1 MDIAGKAM
9 EWFNRGLN
17 TRIPNEAKASLGEL
31 VSDDWLQR
39 GKFGKGGSKGGWD
52 LTRGFRPGVPASEGG
67 FMSGPTPLG
76 REIIK
81 RPLRALANLSP
92 VGQIAGGLPAMIAGD
107 LISPDPMADG
117 TMDAAIARGDIQLN
131 PLVQPE
137 RYWQADVKGDVPKRD
152 YDKLQE
158 KYQKEYDDYMNPK
171 GTDPL
176 APPIKLARANT
187 ANPPST
193 FIRDPGGSGK
203 LIKFNFPLDLRSV
216 EQKMQGHPFNQ
227 MRMF

>member
-92 VGQIAGGLPAMIAGD
+92 VGRLAGGLPGLIVGD
-107 LISPDPMADG
+107 LISPQPLAAG
-117 TMDAAIARGDIQLN
+117 TLDEAIARGD
-131 PLVQPE
+131 
-137 RYWQADVKGDVPKRD
+137 VPNED

-187 ANPPST
+187 ANPHST

>member
-92 VGQIAGGLPAMIAGD
+92 VGRLAGGLPGLIVGD
-107 LISPDPMADG
+107 LISPQPLAAG
-117 TMDAAIARGDIQLN
+117 TLDEAIARGD
-131 PLVQPE
+131 
-137 RYWQADVKGDVPKRD
+137 VPKED

-187 ANPPST
+187 ANPHST

>member
-92 VGQIAGGLPAMIAGD
+92 VGRLAGGLPGLIVGD
-107 LISPDPMADG
+107 LISPQPLAAG
-117 TMDAAIARGDIQLN
+117 TLDEAIARGD
-131 PLVQPE
+131 
-137 RYWQADVKGDVPKRD
+137 VPKED

-158 KYQKEYDDYMNPK
+158 KYQKEYDDYTNPK

-187 ANPPST
+187 ANPHST

>member
-52 LTRGFRPGVPASEGG
+52 LTRGFRPGVPAGEGG

-92 VGQIAGGLPAMIAGD
+92 VGRLAGGLPGLIVGD
-107 LISPDPMADG
+107 LISPQPLAAG
-117 TMDAAIARGDIQLN
+117 TLDEAIARGD
-131 PLVQPE
+131 
-137 RYWQADVKGDVPKRD
+137 VPKED

-187 ANPPST
+187 ANPHST

>member
-52 LTRGFRPGVPASEGG
+52 LTRGFRQGVSAGEGG

-92 VGQIAGGLPAMIAGD
+92 VGRLAGGLPGLIVGD
-107 LISPDPMADG
+107 LISPQPLAAG
-117 TMDAAIARGDIQLN
+117 TLDEAIAR
-131 PLVQPE
+131 
-137 RYWQADVKGDVPKRD
+137 GDVPKRD

-187 ANPPST
+187 ANPHST

-203 LIKFNFPLDLRSV
+203 LIKFNFPLDLRDV
-216 EQKMQGHPFNQ
+216 EQKMKGYPFNQ
-227 MRMF
+227 IL

>member
-17 TRIPNEAKASLGEL
+17 QSIPNEAKASWGDLI
-31 VSDDWLQR
+31 SNDIKQR
-39 GKFGKGGSKGGWD
+39 GKFGKGGSLGGWD

-76 REIIK
+76 REIVK

-92 VGQIAGGLPAMIAGD
+92 VGRLAGGLPGLIVGD
-107 LISPDPMADG
+107 LISPQPLAAG
-117 TMDAAIARGDIQLN
+117 TLDEAIARGD
-131 PLVQPE
+131 
-137 RYWQADVKGDVPKRD
+137 VPKED

-176 APPIKLARANT
+176 APPIKLAAGKSVF
-187 ANPPST
+187 ST
-193 FIRDPGGSGK
+193 PGLDKQEGIRKYLENDQRIRDL
-203 LIKFNFPLDLRSV
+203 LIKKG
-216 EQKMQGHPFNQ
+216 KMKAFNQ
-227 MRMF
+227 EAANFLANYG

>member
-17 TRIPNEAKASLGEL
+17 QSIPNEAKASWGDLI
-31 VSDDWLQR
+31 SNDIKQR
-39 GKFGKGGSKGGWD
+39 GKFGKGGSLGGWD
-52 LTRGFRPGVPASEGG
+52 FTRGFRPGVPASEGG

-81 RPLRALANLSP
+81 RPLRALANLRP
-92 VGQIAGGLPAMIAGD
+92 VGRLAGGLPGLIVGD
-107 LISPDPMADG
+107 LISPQPLAAG
-117 TMDAAIARGDIQLN
+117 TLDEAIARGD
-131 PLVQPE
+131 
-137 RYWQADVKGDVPKRD
+137 VPKED

-176 APPIKLARANT
+176 APTIKLARANT
-187 ANPPST
+187 ANPHST

-216 EQKMQGHPFNQ
+216 EQKMQGHPINQ

>member
-31 VSDDWLQR
+31 LSDDIMQR

-52 LTRGFRPGVPASEGG
+52 LTRGFRPGVPAGEGG

-92 VGQIAGGLPAMIAGD
+92 VGRLAGGLPGLIAGD
-107 LISPDPMADG
+107 LISPQPLAAG
-117 TMDAAIARGDIQLN
+117 TLDEAIAR
-131 PLVQPE
+131 
-137 RYWQADVKGDVPKRD
+137 GDVPKRD

-158 KYQKEYDDYMNPK
+158 KYQKEYDDYINPK

-187 ANPPST
+187 ANPHST

>member
-31 VSDDWLQR
+31 ISDDWLQR

-52 LTRGFRPGVPASEGG
+52 LTRGFRPGVSAGEGG

-92 VGQIAGGLPAMIAGD
+92 VGRLAGGLPGLIVGD
-107 LISPDPMADG
+107 LISPQPLAAG
-117 TMDAAIARGDIQLN
+117 TLDEAIARGD
-131 PLVQPE
+131 
-137 RYWQADVKGDVPKRD
+137 VPKED

-187 ANPPST
+187 ANPHST

>member
-1 MDIAGKAM
+1 MNIAGKAM

-17 TRIPNEAKASLGEL
+17 KSIPNEAKASWGDLI
-31 VSDDWLQR
+31 SNDIKQR
-39 GKFGKGGSKGGWD
+39 GKFGKGGSLGGWD

-92 VGQIAGGLPAMIAGD
+92 VGRLAGGLPGLVVGD
-107 LISPDPMADG
+107 LISPQPLAAG
-117 TMDAAIARGDIQLN
+117 TLDEAIARGD
-131 PLVQPE
+131 
-137 RYWQADVKGDVPKRD
+137 VPKED

-187 ANPPST
+187 ANPHST

>member
-17 TRIPNEAKASLGEL
+17 QSIPNEAKASWGDLI
-31 VSDDWLQR
+31 SNDIKQR
-39 GKFGKGGSKGGWD
+39 GKFGKGGSLGGWD
-52 LTRGFRPGVPASEGG
+52 FTRGFRPGVPASEGG

-92 VGQIAGGLPAMIAGD
+92 VGRLAGGLPGLIVGD
-107 LISPDPMADG
+107 LISPQPLAAG
-117 TMDAAIARGDIQLN
+117 TLDEAIARGD
-131 PLVQPE
+131 
-137 RYWQADVKGDVPKRD
+137 VPKED

-187 ANPPST
+187 ANPHST

>member
-1 MDIAGKAM
+1 MNIAGKAM

-17 TRIPNEAKASLGEL
+17 KSIPNEAKASWGDLI
-31 VSDDWLQR
+31 SNDIKQR
-39 GKFGKGGSKGGWD
+39 GKFGKGGSLGGWD

-92 VGQIAGGLPAMIAGD
+92 VGRLAGGLPGLVVGD
-107 LISPDPMADG
+107 LISPQPLAAG
-117 TMDAAIARGDIQLN
+117 TLDEAIAR
-131 PLVQPE
+131 
-137 RYWQADVKGDVPKRD
+137 GDVPKRD

-187 ANPPST
+187 ANPHST

>member
-1 MDIAGKAM
+1 MNIAGKAM

-17 TRIPNEAKASLGEL
+17 QSIPNEAKASWGDLI
-31 VSDDWLQR
+31 SNDIKQR
-39 GKFGKGGSKGGWD
+39 GKFGKGGSLGGWD

-92 VGQIAGGLPAMIAGD
+92 VGRLAGGLPGMVIGD
-107 LISPDPMADG
+107 LVSPQPMADG
-117 TMDAAIARGDIQLN
+117 TMDAAIARGDVPGTTI
-131 PLVQPE
+131 
-137 RYWQADVKGDVPKRD
+137 ASGDVPKED
-152 YDKLQE
+152 YDNLQE

-187 ANPPST
+187 ANPHST

>member
-1 MDIAGKAM
+1 MNIAGKAM

-17 TRIPNEAKASLGEL
+17 TGIPNEAKASWGDLI
-31 VSDDWLQR
+31 SNDIKQR
-39 GKFGKGGSKGGWD
+39 GKFGKGGSLGGWD

-92 VGQIAGGLPAMIAGD
+92 VGRLAGGLPGMVIGD
-107 LISPDPMADG
+107 LVSPQPMADG
-117 TMDAAIARGDIQLN
+117 TIDAAIARGDVPDTTI
-131 PLVQPE
+131 
-137 RYWQADVKGDVPKRD
+137 ASGDVPKED
-152 YDKLQE
+152 YDNLQE
-158 KYQKEYDDYMNPK
+158 RYQKEYDDYMNPK

-187 ANPPST
+187 ANPHST

-216 EQKMQGHPFNQ
+216 EQKMGGHPFNQ